1 MNRVRS
7 RACQAWP
14 ANCDLFY
21 WLVIAP
27 LKLPLNGLQEK
38 AAVSIN
44 QRDFIMSVLIMKQMT
59 HKHAANC
66 RQITV
71 NGVN

>member
-44 QRDFIMSVLIMKQMT
+44 QRDFIMSVLIMK
-59 HKHAANC
+59 
-66 RQITV
+66 
-71 NGVN
+71 